1 MSVKMTLL
9 DSSLSSAFLAQYKR
23 LLGAIAAKPMRTSDD
38 YNEARNVLYKEG
50 LNKSYVFDSS
60 YDKSFVCAVRSAIY
74 GMFI

>member
-1 MSVKMTLL
+1 MK
-9 DSSLSSAFLAQYKR
+9 
-23 LLGAIAAKPMRTSDD
+23 TSDD

-60 YDKSFVCAVRSAIY
+60 YEKSFVCAVRSAIY